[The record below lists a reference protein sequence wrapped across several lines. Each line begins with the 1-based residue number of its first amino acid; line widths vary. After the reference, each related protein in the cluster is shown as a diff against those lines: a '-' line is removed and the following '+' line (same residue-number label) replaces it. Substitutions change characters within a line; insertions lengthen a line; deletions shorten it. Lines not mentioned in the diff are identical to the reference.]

1 VKVIP
6 TVSSAC
12 HVKAKDRIVLA
23 EFEKKTVG
31 AVFEQTLLRHSVVA
45 IEGVETRRAG

>member
-1 VKVIP
+1 M
-6 TVSSAC
+6 
-12 HVKAKDRIVLA
+12 VKAKDRIVLA

-31 AVFEQTLLRHSVVA
+31 AGLEQTLLRHSVVA